1 MTKHDNVSQGKIMK
15 ATEFVKKFGIER
27 TKDAVNNAPCGDLQV
42 YCQGD
47 ITIYFYFVC
56 SSLHGESAVYS
67 TKNKEWIGFHD
78 WFCRNEKLAQKA
90 NQEMIPVEE
99 LKRLVESHELLGLFK
114 SLDQAKAD
122 VAACEYA
129 GHADLL
135 VKLDCGIGYIN
146 TARVK
151 QAIADVEACQ

>member
-1 MTKHDNVSQGKIMK
+1 MTKHDNVSQEGIMK
-15 ATEFVKKFGIER
+15 ATEFVKKFGWER
-27 TKDAVNNAPCGDLQV
+27 AKREVALIGTIAVITGD
-42 YCQGD
+42 
-47 ITIYFYFVC
+47 
-56 SSLHGESAVYS
+56 
-67 TKNKEWIGFHD
+67 
-78 WFCRNEKLAQKA
+78 RNWLSD
-90 NQEMIPVEE
+90 
-99 LKRLVESHELLGLFK
+99 LKRLVESHEILGLFK

-151 QAIADVEACQ
+151 QAIADVEACHEVN